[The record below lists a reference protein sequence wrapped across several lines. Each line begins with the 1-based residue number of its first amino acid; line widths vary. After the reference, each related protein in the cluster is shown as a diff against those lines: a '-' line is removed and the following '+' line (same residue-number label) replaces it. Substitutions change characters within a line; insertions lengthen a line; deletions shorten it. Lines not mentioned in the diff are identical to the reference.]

1 MLLELEQTPE
11 VHSHHSHHSQ
21 LLYSIVENQFLL
33 STSILKREDIQESNV
48 SLQRKEFKS

>member
-1 MLLELEQTPE
+1 MLLELEQTPA
-11 VHSHHSHHSQ
+11 VQSHHSQ

-48 SLQRKEFKS
+48 SLQRKELKS